1 MRYIKDMEKRNPVAV
16 YGGNEMEL
24 LTENDVN
31 TDLADALEKLLSA
44 LSLESQVMT
53 PAIRNAYILANNALA
68 DWQEE
73 TIA

>member
-44 LSLESQVMT
+44 LSLESPVMT